1 MHWVLY
7 SQFLGKFR
15 NFRDGDNTLSENINR
30 IFERD
35 RIISEETIG
44 VPTNLEEQQAND
56 LQDWFCLRENS
67 SVSSFRCM
75 DSILNLMEDDVIY
88 HLNDYVFCEQC
99 TKFGKIIGLYRI
111 SAEQWIDLEIMEDLN
126 IDSESGISF
135 ASIGSD
141 CFKKIV
147 KM

>member
-44 VPTNLEEQQAND
+44 VPTNLEE
-56 LQDWFCLRENS
+56 
-67 SVSSFRCM
+67 
-75 DSILNLMEDDVIY
+75 
-88 HLNDYVFCEQC
+88 
-99 TKFGKIIGLYRI
+99 
-111 SAEQWIDLEIMEDLN
+111 
-126 IDSESGISF
+126 
-135 ASIGSD
+135 
-141 CFKKIV
+141 
-147 KM
+147 